1 MTLCLQVGWSGLGL
15 SLASSA
21 SDAVEVLLA
30 SSGPVRLP
38 LFSLTI
44 TAMLTTI
51 LDSYLALLS
60 TVNDFMQKT
69 RSKDANDD
77 NDGSND
83 DSSSQKGQENNSLLH
98 RTKVVSIITVLAS
111 LIDCSSPSVFL
122 KATDFAGSYPVLI
135 LWGVVPPVMALIQ
148 R

>member
-1 MTLCLQVGWSGLGL
+1 MTLCLQIGWSGLGL

-30 SSGPVRLP
+30 SSRSVRLP
-38 LFSLTI
+38 LFSLNI

-60 TVNDFMQKT
+60 TVNDFMQRREVKT
-69 RSKDANDD
+69 PMATITAVMMIQVCK
-77 NDGSND
+77 
-83 DSSSQKGQENNSLLH
+83 
-98 RTKVVSIITVLAS
+98 KVKKTTRCCIER
-111 LIDCSSPSVFL
+111 
-122 KATDFAGSYPVLI
+122 KSY
-135 LWGVVPPVMALIQ
+135 